1 MQIQGPAQVHGAQ
14 AIKPAHNQ
22 RAAQPAPPP
31 SRSSESGG
39 DKLELSEVGQIA
51 ARLAEIPEIREDRV
65 AAIRQAI
72 AEGTYDNEERLGA
85 ALDALLD
92 EIG

>member
-1 MQIQGPAQVHGAQ
+1 MEIHGPAQVHGVQ
-14 AIKPAHNQ
+14 AIKPAQSQ
-22 RAAQPAPPP
+22 RVAQPTQAPP
-31 SRSSESGG
+31 RTTESDG

-51 ARLAEIPEIREDRV
+51 ARLAELPEIREDRV

-72 AEGTYDNEERLGA
+72 AEGTYDNEERLSA